1 MRIRINHIPRYDD
14 YGEMPSNENLL
25 LFFYAGRPLSKKC
38 KGGEDT
44 WQKSN
49 ADMHVSICYLT
60 VMNWD
65 LLFSK
70 YNINMLFLNN
80 FSLILS

>member
-44 WQKSN
+44 
-49 ADMHVSICYLT
+49 
-60 VMNWD
+60 
-65 LLFSK
+65 
-70 YNINMLFLNN
+70 
-80 FSLILS
+80 